1 MELTIIVAIIAFLAV
16 TLLLVGLLLF
26 AKAKLTSSG
35 EVTIDING
43 GEKVITTESGSTLL
57 ATLANNKV
65 FLPSACGGG
74 GSCGMCKCQVIEGGG
89 DILPTETGFITR
101 KMAKEHWRLGCQV
114 KVKENL
120 KIQVPEAVLGVK
132 KWECTVVSNRNIS
145 TFLKEFVVK
154 LPEGENLKFR
164 SGGYIQIDIP
174 KYDAIKFSD
183 MDVDEAY
190 RADWDKFKMWD
201 LVTTNPEAT
210 FRAYSMA
217 NHPAE
222 GNIIMLNI
230 RIATPPFDKATG
242 GFMKVNPGIC
252 SSYIFSR
259 KPGDKVTISGPYG
272 EFFLPDNLPDTQ
284 ELIFIGGGA
293 GMAPMRSHLMHLFKT
308 EKTKRPVSFW
318 YGARALKEAPYV
330 DEFHAIEK
338 EFPNFK
344 FNLALDRPDPEADA
358 AGVKYTPGFV
368 HNVLYENYLKNHQA
382 PEDCIYLMCGPPM
395 MIASVVKM
403 LDDHVAYIIGYE
415 DGTVRPN
422 GRITRAE
429 VATIFFRLLTDDAR
443 QRNWSS
449 ENNFSD
455 VSADKWYNNAVS
467 TLCHMGV
474 LGGYSD
480 GTFRPNAPITRA
492 EFAKIAVSFA
502 QTNGSA
508 VYSYFTDVKTTD
520 WFAPYV
526 TTAKDSGLIEGYSD
540 GSFKPENRITRAEA
554 CAIVNR
560 VLGRKPSKSHMK
572 ISGRIDWPDCTT
584 ADWFYEAIMEAT
596 NSHTYQMGKR
606 VETWNDKLP
615 QRDWVAL
622 EKIWSRANSR

>member
-1 MELTIIVAIIAFLAV
+1 MELTIIVAIIAFLVV
-16 TLLLVGLLLF
+16 TLVLVGLLLF

-183 MDVDEAY
+183 MDIDEAY

-230 RIATPPFDKATG
+230 RAT
-242 GFMKVNPGIC
+242 
-252 SSYIFSR
+252 R
-259 KPGDKVTISGPYG
+259 
-272 EFFLPDNLPDTQ
+272 
-284 ELIFIGGGA
+284 
-293 GMAPMRSHLMHLFKT
+293 
-308 EKTKRPVSFW
+308 
-318 YGARALKEAPYV
+318 
-330 DEFHAIEK
+330 
-338 EFPNFK
+338 
-344 FNLALDRPDPEADA
+344 
-358 AGVKYTPGFV
+358 
-368 HNVLYENYLKNHQA
+368 
-382 PEDCIYLMCGPPM
+382 
-395 MIASVVKM
+395 
-403 LDDHVAYIIGYE
+403 
-415 DGTVRPN
+415 
-422 GRITRAE
+422 
-429 VATIFFRLLTDDAR
+429 
-443 QRNWSS
+443 
-449 ENNFSD
+449 
-455 VSADKWYNNAVS
+455 
-467 TLCHMGV
+467 
-474 LGGYSD
+474 
-480 GTFRPNAPITRA
+480 
-492 EFAKIAVSFA
+492 
-502 QTNGSA
+502 
-508 VYSYFTDVKTTD
+508 
-520 WFAPYV
+520 
-526 TTAKDSGLIEGYSD
+526 
-540 GSFKPENRITRAEA
+540 
-554 CAIVNR
+554 
-560 VLGRKPSKSHMK
+560 
-572 ISGRIDWPDCTT
+572 
-584 ADWFYEAIMEAT
+584 
-596 NSHTYQMGKR
+596 
-606 VETWNDKLP
+606 
-615 QRDWVAL
+615 
-622 EKIWSRANSR
+622 